1 MKNSSRFP
9 HKSPILTNAWIPRF
23 PNERFT
29 NAFGLKFYPS
39 FDSLKKARR
48 TSESAGGGIV
58 KFKNMINIQN
68 ITHTHKNKIRKVQS
82 WNLIKHQQLIF
93 WKFLLIYIDLFKNK
107 TLIYFTKNKNKPF
120 YIFTQK
126 HQLIQTMIFYIYF
139 CKKFVWYHT
148 NFFSS
153 KMRYD
158 YKLKKTEK
166 HLFHNFDSLL

>member
-1 MKNSSRFP
+1 MLEFEKLITFSSQISSFDECMNSSLSQRKIHECIWIEVLNEFWFSQ
-9 HKSPILTNAWIPRF
+9 KSQSNPKYRGK
-23 PNERFT
+23 R
-29 NAFGLKFYPS
+29 
-39 FDSLKKARR
+39 
-48 TSESAGGGIV
+48 IV
-58 KFKNMINIQN
+58 RLENTI
-68 ITHTHKNKIRKVQS
+68 IRKAQN
-82 WNLIKHQQLIF
+82 WNLIKHEQLIF

-107 TLIYFTKNKNKPF
+107 TLIYFTKNKNRPF

-166 HLFHNFDSLL
+166 HLFYNFDSLL